1 MTRLEQD
8 DIRFKNRAGLAG
20 TKVDD
25 APTDVGSAVP
35 PSEVS
40 RIATTPRVASI
51 AKAVDLDVAY
61 ERYKQGKGFGRSDL
75 FKVMI
80 DEIKD
85 MKVRLGSVDEAKV
98 GELEGRMSA
107 LERTIG
113 NALTGASEKR
123 GPGRPKREETEANG

>member
-1 MTRLEQD
+1 MTRLQQD
-8 DIRFKNRAGLAG
+8 DIRFKNRTGLAG

-25 APTDVGSAVP
+25 APAEVGSVVP

-51 AKAVDLDVAY
+51 AKAIDLDAAY
-61 ERYKQGKGFGRSDL
+61 ERYKVGKGFGRSDL
-75 FKVMI
+75 FKVLI
-80 DEIKD
+80 DEIKEL
-85 MKVRLGSVDEAKV
+85 KARIGGVDEERV
-98 GELEGRMSA
+98 SELDGRMSA

-123 GPGRPKREETEANG
+123 GPGRSPKKEEGEA